1 MYKQYKVRGTP
12 EGKSLEI
19 VKVSQERL
27 NAIKKIM
34 KFDVNS
40 KKRF

>member
-1 MYKQYKVRGTP
+1 MKFDGPP

-19 VKVSQERL
+19 VTVSQNSQEV
-27 NAIKKIM
+27 M

-40 KKRF
+40 NKIGSMVL